1 MDYQN
6 KNQEMSWD
14 MSIED
19 DSEGYR
25 LVTPGEYNGR
35 IVRFERGR
43 FNGSKKMP
51 PCNKAVITI
60 RLDTPAGPVEV
71 TTNLLLHVSLEWKL
85 SSFFRAIGRKK
96 HGERLV
102 MNWEG
107 LVGLPIRVHIS
118 NRKYT
123 KDGEDYICNDI
134 DRFVDYDPKNF
145 PSDPA
150 WLQEAMAIDETEP
163 FDEVF

>member
-1 MDYQN
+1 MDNQN
-6 KNQEMSWD
+6 KNMEMTWD

-25 LVTPGEYNGR
+25 LLTPGEYNGR

-43 FNGSKKMP
+43 FKGSKKMP

-60 RLDTPAGPVEV
+60 SVDAPGEPLEI
-71 TTNLLLHVSLEWKL
+71 TTNLLLHASLEWKL
-85 SSFFRAIGRKK
+85 SAFFRAIGRKK

-107 LVGLPIRVHIS
+107 LVGLPIRVHIA

-134 DRFVDYDPKNF
+134 DRFVDYDPANF

-150 WLQEAMAIDETEP
+150 WLQDAMQAEEET